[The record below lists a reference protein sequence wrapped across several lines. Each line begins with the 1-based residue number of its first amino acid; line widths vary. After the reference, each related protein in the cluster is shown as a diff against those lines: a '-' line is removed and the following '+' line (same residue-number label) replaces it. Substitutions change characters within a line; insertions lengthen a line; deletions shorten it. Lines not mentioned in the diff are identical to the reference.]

1 MDGEG
6 KIKNWILAAHPW
18 SFPASASPSLVTISF
33 VFYLYKSGIVTE
45 INWTNAILAF
55 FGAIIFHMA
64 GNLIGD
70 YQDFK
75 SGVDGKE
82 KTGPIRLI
90 VLGVFKP
97 KTILWYGYTVIF
109 IGLILVL
116 FLKLDSFLPL
126 ILIVLAGIVIAMFYY
141 KFKYVALGDIVIFLS
156 FGLLL
161 ALGTAY
167 VMTDQLIWSSLLVV
181 TPTGLLVVAI
191 LHANNTR
198 DMILDKEAGIKTQA
212 MKLGLEGSQIT
223 YQTILLSAY
232 MFVAIAV
239 AINVLHPIS
248 FVVLLSLPMALKN
261 IRLMKMATMNDLGII
276 RFLDVKT
283 AQLVLVFSLLL
294 IVANIISSFV

>member
-33 VFYLYKSGIVTE
+33 IFYLYKTGVVTQ

-55 FGAIIFHMA
+55 LGAIIFHMA

-70 YQDFK
+70 YQDVK

-97 KTILWYGYTVIF
+97 KTILWYGYTVLFIGILMGAYLIQYSGLPLLF
-109 IGLILVL
+109 IGLT
-116 FLKLDSFLPL
+116 
-126 ILIVLAGIVIAMFYY
+126 GIIIAMFYY
-141 KFKYVALGDIVIFLS
+141 KFKYIALGDIVIFLS

-161 ALGTAY
+161 ALGTAF
-167 VMTDQLIWSSLLVV
+167 VMTGQLIWSSLLVI

-212 MKLGLEGSQIT
+212 MKLGLEGSQII
-223 YQTILLSAY
+223 YQTILLAAY
-232 MFVAIAV
+232 LIVAIAV
-239 AINVLHPIS
+239 SLNILHPLS
-248 FVVLLSLPMALKN
+248 FLVLLSLPMALKN
-261 IRLMKMATMNDLGII
+261 IHLMKMATMRDLGII

-294 IVANIISSFV
+294 IAANIISSFI